1 MTNTKAYIHE
11 FIDVIGHNR
20 ANYMHHMTANWSP
33 IGQRERNQLCYGVWG
48 TVGSTGRWPEVV
60 NLWEHDGFDGLAES
74 FRTEF
79 NHPTLQDPALA
90 EWWAK
95 AASFRRGGFDRILV
109 PAPWTRTIAE
119 LNADGVTG
127 EVYAHEV
134 VRVPS
139 GTAWDVV
146 EVVRTEAVAVMERFG
161 WTLAGA
167 WVTAM
172 GDDREVI
179 LLWAIPSWDEWAAF
193 ERAQSD
199 DPALI
204 AWRNRLHELTV
215 GWDRT
220 LLVDAPLS
228 PFRTLRQ
235 PREADRDTYQLPD

>member
-79 NHPTLQDPALA
+79 NHPTLQDRALA
-90 EWWAK
+90 EWWAQ
-95 AASFRRGGFDRILV
+95 AANFRRGGFDRILV
-109 PAPWTRTIAE
+109 PAPWTRTITE

-134 VRVPS
+134 VRLPG
-139 GTAWDVV
+139 GTAWDFL
-146 EVVRTEAVAVMERFG
+146 EVVRTEAVAVMERFR

-193 ERAQSD
+193 ETAQRD
-199 DPALI
+199 APAVI
-204 AWRNRLHELTV
+204 AWRNRLHDLTL
-215 GWDRT
+215 GWDRA

-235 PREADRDTYQLPD
+235 PREADRESYQLPG